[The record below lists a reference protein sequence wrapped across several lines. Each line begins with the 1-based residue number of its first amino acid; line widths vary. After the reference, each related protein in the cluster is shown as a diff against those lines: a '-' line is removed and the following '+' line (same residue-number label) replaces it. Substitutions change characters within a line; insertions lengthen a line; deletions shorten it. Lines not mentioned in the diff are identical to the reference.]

1 MRGKEFCPPQMSR
14 VSNQSGPRLASIL
27 VGLLW
32 CVAILSV
39 VVVGVLHR
47 SRIDLQIAK
56 NYGDRIQAHYLA
68 LAGIERAKALIFQD
82 ARDRK
87 RSAKNHTGDLYDAPT
102 LFRDVP
108 LGRGKFQV
116 FRQGRRDESAKIIY
130 GVSDEES
137 RLNLNHAAAEDLA
150 KLYRMTPEVIAALFD
165 WRDRDNAVT
174 PGGAETEYYSSLR
187 PPSLPRNGP
196 LQTTREMLMVSG
208 VSRELFLGE
217 DANENGLL
225 DPEENDGAASYP
237 PDNRDGILDAGWSE
251 FLTVDSQVH
260 NENAAGQDRINVQ
273 SADESSLSSVPGIS
287 PDLAKAIVAYRN
299 QNQIESLADL
309 LDVAQISPQ
318 NQQQAPS
325 ILNLGEPTQIVPQTA
340 PGVPAP
346 GRSGSQTVGPKL
358 ISEQLLMDIG
368 DDVTTIAG
376 RVQPGAININTA
388 SAEVLACLPGV
399 DERLAQ
405 AIVSYRKSAGF
416 LPNIAWLLKVDGMSR
431 EIFKQVAP
439 KVTARSETYRILSEG
454 IVSSSGARKRIQMIV
469 RLDAG
474 SFDTLSYREDL

>member
-1 MRGKEFCPPQMSR
+1 
-14 VSNQSGPRLASIL
+14 

-47 SRIDLQIAK
+47 ARMDLQVAK

-68 LAGIERAKALIFQD
+68 LAGIERAKALIFED
-82 ARDRK
+82 ARERK
-87 RSAKNHTGDLYDAPT
+87 RSARNHTGDLYDAPT

-116 FRQGRRDESAKIIY
+116 FRQGRRDEGGKIIY

-137 RLNLNHAAAEDLA
+137 RLNLNHVAAEDLA
-150 KLYRMTPEVIAALFD
+150 RIYRMTPEVIAALFD
-165 WRDRDNAVT
+165 WRDRDNTVT
-174 PGGAETEYYSSLR
+174 TGGAETEYYSSLR

-196 LQTTREMLMVSG
+196 LQTTREMLMVAG
-208 VSRELFLGE
+208 VPRDLFLGE
-217 DANENGLL
+217 DANENELL
-225 DPEENDGAASYP
+225 DPEESDGNESYP
-237 PDNRDGILDAGWSE
+237 PDNQDDVLDAGWSE
-251 FLTVDSQVH
+251 FLTVDSQVG
-260 NENAAGQDRINVQ
+260 NENAAGQDRVNVQ
-273 SADESSLSSVPGIS
+273 SADENSLALVPGIS
-287 PDLAKAIVAYRN
+287 PDIAKAIVAYRG

-309 LDVAQISPQ
+309 LDVAQLSPQ
-318 NQQQAPS
+318 NQSQTQPPSTPGQLTPGAAPA
-325 ILNLGEPTQIVPQTA
+325 TRTA
-340 PGVPAP
+340 PGP
-346 GRSGSQTVGPKL
+346 GRSRGQPTGPKL
-358 ISEQLLMDIG
+358 ISEQLLMEIG

-376 RVQPGAININTA
+376 RAQPGAININTA

-405 AIVSYRKSAGF
+405 AIISYRKSAGF
-416 LPNIAWLLKVDGMSR
+416 FPNITWLLKVDGMNQQ
-431 EIFKQVAP
+431 IFKQVAP

-454 IVSSSGARKRIQMIV
+454 TVLSSGARKRIQVIV